1 MGEQRAATNLN
12 GRRREGDTANPAAGR
27 HGWSRPW
34 LRAAALA
41 AVVGLTSLAEAAAQ
55 EELYVSNE
63 IGDAITVYVRDAN
76 GDVKPLRTISGD
88 KTGLSAPGALAV
100 DTIHNEIVVVN
111 EGGSSDVGGS
121 VTVYRR
127 TDDGNVAPLRT
138 ISGDKTGLVGP
149 EGLALDT
156 VHNEIVVANNE
167 SITVYRRTDDGNV
180 APLRTISGDKT
191 GLDDADG
198 VAVDTLHDELVVTN
212 AGGGAAGSGSV
223 AVYRRVDAG
232 NVAPLRT
239 ISGAATGLADP
250 ERVAIDTVHD
260 EFVVANESGN
270 SITVHRR
277 TASGDDAPLRTISGA
292 ATGLDF
298 PEGVAVDLLRNEIF
312 VANTSDAQSVLV
324 FSRTA
329 NNDAL
334 PLRTLKGGMTG
345 LNEPVAVAL
354 SLSESGLPV
363 GSAGC
368 SDGVD
373 NDGDGLIDC
382 GDPDC
387 RATAACAA
395 HVPMLGSAGLVLAVL
410 ALVVVAATGFLK
422 RRRIAMSRA

>member
-138 ISGDKTGLVGP
+138 ISGDQTGLAGP

-156 VHNEIVVANNE
+156 VHNEIVVANSQ
-167 SITVYRRTDDGNV
+167 SITVYRRTDDGNA

-198 VAVDTLHDELVVTN
+198 VAVDTVNDELVVAN
-212 AGGGAAGSGSV
+212 AGGSV
-223 AVYRRVDAG
+223 LVYRRTDDG

-239 ISGAATGLADP
+239 LSGPATGLVDPERVAVDTIHNEFVVVNETDSSVVVHNRTANGDEPPLRKIKGAATGL
-250 ERVAIDTVHD
+250 
-260 EFVVANESGN
+260 N
-270 SITVHRR
+270 
-277 TASGDDAPLRTISGA
+277 L
-292 ATGLDF
+292 
-298 PEGVAVDLLRNEIF
+298 PEGLALDLVHNEIF
-312 VANTSDAQSVLV
+312 VAEAGDSQSVLV

-363 GSAGC
+363 GPAGC

-382 GDPDC
+382 RDPDC

-395 HVPMLGSAGLVLAVL
+395 HVPTLGSAGLALAVL